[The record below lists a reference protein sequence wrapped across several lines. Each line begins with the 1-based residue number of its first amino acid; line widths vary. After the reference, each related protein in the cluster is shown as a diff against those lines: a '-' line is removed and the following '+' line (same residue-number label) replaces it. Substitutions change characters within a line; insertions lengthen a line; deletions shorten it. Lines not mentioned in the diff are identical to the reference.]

1 MGVVGGI
8 RHRFPDAEIHW
19 ITRSDMV
26 QVLSIDPQID
36 KIWSFDKSGGFS
48 GLVALS
54 RQLKA
59 ENFDYVYDAHN
70 NIRSGI
76 IKRVLRCR
84 LFDRPKIVK
93 RRKNRL
99 KRMMLNHF
107 RINCFEQPFVGVESF
122 RKPLK
127 RWGVTTFSDD
137 ASLYKFSAEISTK
150 FEGFIGE
157 KTVTLVPSAN
167 WAMKRWPVSHWRS
180 LIELLPDYD
189 FVVLAGPLDTFC
201 EEIAQVAPDRVRNMA
216 GKCSLM
222 ESSYIVSQSRAV
234 VSGDTGFMHSAD
246 LFGRPTVALI
256 GPTAFGFPARS
267 SSQTISLEMKCRPCT
282 KDGRGECSDKLY
294 QRCMV
299 DITPQ
304 RVAEKVRNIF
314 CGAGLT
320 H

>member
-256 GPTAFGFPARS
+256 GL
-267 SSQTISLEMKCRPCT
+267 TIL
-282 KDGRGECSDKLY
+282 L
-294 QRCMV
+294 V
-299 DITPQ
+299 
-304 RVAEKVRNIF
+304 
-314 CGAGLT
+314 
-320 H
+320 